1 MSRGN
6 SLPFKHEQVDDR
18 LLVLLLVLL
27 FLFFPLLREL
37 LLSVLD
43 GRAHL
48 LERELEVAVDVVA
61 GAEDLDLGVGKIQ
74 PKVESFIIM
83 DLSLP
88 LLNFFWYIV
97 RLQLI
102 NLRVF

>member
-18 LLVLLLVLL
+18 LLVLILVLL
-27 FLFFPLLREL
+27 FLFFPLLGEL

-61 GAEDLDLGVGKIQ
+61 GAEDLDHSLGKVQ

-83 DLSLP
+83 GLSLP
-88 LLNFFWYIV
+88 LFEFFGT
-97 RLQLI
+97 
-102 NLRVF
+102 

>member
-18 LLVLLLVLL
+18 LLVLILVLL
-27 FLFFPLLREL
+27 FLFFPLLGEL

-61 GAEDLDLGVGKIQ
+61 GAEDLDLGVGKVQ
-74 PKVESFIIM
+74 PKVESLIIM

-88 LLNFFWYIV
+88 LFEYFGT
-97 RLQLI
+97 
-102 NLRVF
+102 

>member
-18 LLVLLLVLL
+18 LLVLILVLL
-27 FLFFPLLREL
+27 FLFFPLLGEL

-102 NLRVF
+102 N

>member
-18 LLVLLLVLL
+18 LLVLILVLL
-27 FLFFPLLREL
+27 FHFFPLLREL

-61 GAEDLDLGVGKIQ
+61 GAEDLDLGVGKVQ
-74 PKVESFIIM
+74 PEVERFLNM
-83 DLSLP
+83 GLSLP
-88 LLNFFWYIV
+88 LFEFFGT
-97 RLQLI
+97 
-102 NLRVF
+102 

>member
-18 LLVLLLVLL
+18 LLVLILVLL
-27 FLFFPLLREL
+27 FLFFPLLGEL

-83 DLSLP
+83 GLSLP
-88 LLNFFWYIV
+88 LFDFFGT
-97 RLQLI
+97 
-102 NLRVF
+102 

>member
-18 LLVLLLVLL
+18 LLVLILVLL
-27 FLFFPLLREL
+27 FLFFPLLGEL

-61 GAEDLDLGVGKIQ
+61 GAEDLDLGVGKVQ
-74 PKVESFIIM
+74 PEVERFLNM
-83 DLSLP
+83 GLSLP
-88 LLNFFWYIV
+88 LFEFFGT
-97 RLQLI
+97 
-102 NLRVF
+102 